1 MTGAIAQGDQVPPAQ
16 GNTQTTHHSQLLS
29 LIEAGYTVLT
39 PNFRLSRDIA
49 TSWDQIQ
56 GEKDQGAWPTPKVFP
71 LENWLMDQWQTAVR
85 AGALKP
91 LIPTSAGQQVEL
103 WQEVIAT
110 YERETQGFNL
120 IRPTAAAAQA
130 NKARDTLLRW
140 QLDIDSIS
148 TRALFELD
156 EDCITYLKWQSMFNQ
171 RLAKLEM
178 QTPSDCLASLL
189 QCAKKLPATKLAL
202 FGFDEIPPLLRGC
215 VEALAEELQE
225 LDGIGPQG
233 ECVAY
238 QFSDKRT
245 EMAALAR
252 WAREL
257 SKADSSQRIG
267 IIVPNMREDR
277 PALEYLLR
285 REFECLG
292 ANYTSLPVNFSAGI
306 ALDRVPM
313 VRDALIALGMNAQ
326 HVPVDDVV
334 KLLCSRFLQMDDAN
348 SPLAMRFIE
357 RLFDTGSQSIQAGD
371 LRYRA
376 SQPMPARNTSGEST
390 ENVTEE
396 GLALGQIL
404 LKFSAMR
411 ELRLRARP
419 SEWAH
424 HFSSLLELWGWPG
437 KGPLDSIEYQQLQV
451 WYSLLD
457 DFSAFDSTVG
467 KLSYEEARS
476 LLTRSCTRQVSQ
488 PQTPD
493 SNIQVLGLLEAAGLS
508 FDAVWICDM
517 QSSHW
522 PAAARPNPFIPIRL
536 QREMKMPNASA
547 EREWIFASQLM
558 SRYVSSSA
566 KVFASFAQFKDA
578 VPEKPSALLQGF
590 EWQPAP
596 QGDIVDKQW
605 LETQS
610 ATPLEYLVDEVAPAV
625 EAQELENLSGG
636 SGLFEDQSHCPF
648 RAFSRRRLGLSA
660 LGEADVALS
669 AAERGS
675 LLHDA
680 LYQLW
685 GQLQD
690 SATLTATSAEEAAVA
705 ITHAVDGAVEAMPAH
720 RRSSL
725 GHAYFELE
733 AKRLRRLLE
742 EWLEVERQRTE
753 FRVMAREESIDLQV
767 DRLKISLRVDR
778 IDQLPDGA
786 QFVIDYKSGRSSAQ
800 DWLGERPSRPQL
812 TLYGLAMNDTV
823 AGLAFAQVRT
833 RECKYVGAGQIDVA
847 PGVES
852 NIEKLVKDKM
862 PAKDWEDLAAQWR
875 DNLERLAKEFLAGD
889 AQVDPLSPSSCTYC
903 GLQALC
909 RVGEA

>member
-1 MTGAIAQGDQVPPAQ
+1 M
-16 GNTQTTHHSQLLS
+16 
-29 LIEAGYTVLT
+29 LT
-39 PNFRLSRDIA
+39 PNFRLSRSIA
-49 TSWDQIQ
+49 SSWDQQ
-56 GEKDQGAWPTPKVFP
+56 QAESGRGAWPTANILP

-85 AGALKP
+85 AGTLKS

-103 WQEVIAT
+103 WQDVIAA

-140 QLDIDSIS
+140 QLDIDNTS
-148 TRALFELD
+148 TRQLFELD
-156 EDCITYLKWQSMFNQ
+156 EDCITFLKWQSMFNQ
-171 RLAKLEM
+171 RLAELKM
-178 QTPSDCLASLL
+178 QTPSDCLVSLL
-189 QCAKKLPATKLAL
+189 QCAKELPTNKLVL
-202 FGFDEIPPLLRGC
+202 FGFDEIPPLLRCC
-215 VEALAEELQE
+215 VEALADDLQE
-225 LDGIGPQG
+225 LDGIGPVG

-238 QFSDKRT
+238 PFPDKRT

-257 SKADSSQRIG
+257 THTDNNQRIG

-313 VRDALIALGMNAQ
+313 VRDALLALGISAQ
-326 HVPVDDVV
+326 RVPVDNVV
-334 KLLCSRFLQMDDAN
+334 KLMRSRFLRMDDAD
-348 SPLAMRFIE
+348 SPLAMRFIK
-357 RLFDTGSQSIQAGD
+357 RLFDAGSKVIDAGD

-376 SQPMPARNTSGEST
+376 SRPMPAST
-390 ENVTEE
+390 GT

-404 LKFSAMR
+404 LKISGMR
-411 ELRLRARP
+411 ELRSPAHA
-419 SEWAH
+419 SQWAQR
-424 HFSSLLELWGWPG
+424 FSSVLELWGWPG
-437 KGPLDSIEYQQLQV
+437 AGPLDSIEYQQLQV
-451 WYSLLD
+451 WYTLLD
-457 DFSAFDSTVG
+457 DFSAYDSTVG
-467 KLSYEEARS
+467 KLSYDDAMGLLARS
-476 LLTRSCTRQVSQ
+476 CSRQVSQ

-558 SRYVSSSA
+558 SRYVSSA
-566 KVFASFAQFKDA
+566 PQVFASFANFKDA

-590 EWQPAP
+590 DRQPAP

-605 LETQS
+605 LQTQS
-610 ATPLEYLVDEVAPAV
+610 GTPLEYLVDELAPAV
-625 EAQELENLSGG
+625 DTQELEYLSGG

-648 RAFSRRRLGLSA
+648 RAFSRRRLGLSP

-685 GQLQD
+685 GQLHD
-690 SATLTATSAEEAAVA
+690 SATLAATSVEDAAAA
-705 ITHAVDGAVEAMPAH
+705 ITQAVDSAVEAMPAH

-733 AKRLRRLLE
+733 AKRLRHLLQ
-742 EWLEVERQRTE
+742 EWLEVERQRSE
-753 FRVMAREESIDLQV
+753 FSVLAREESIELQV
-767 DRLKISLRVDR
+767 DQLKISLRVDR

-812 TLYGLAMNDTV
+812 TLYGLAISETV

-847 PGVES
+847 EGVES

-862 PAKDWEDLAAQWR
+862 SAKDWEDLTAQWR
-875 DNLERLAKEFLAGD
+875 DNLERLAREFLAGE
-889 AQVDPLSPSSCTYC
+889 AQVDPLSSSSCTYC

-909 RVGEA
+909 RVGEV